1 MNLTP
6 QLTGGTIATMI
17 VVPLLLLIFVAAFV
31 ILCRWAAEAAREVK
45 DREAKAARYTQNYGG
60 SAYENSLHDARV
72 MRVWAWAPLVL
83 IVLTLGLTWWGM
95 YPWNTEYH
103 HWIPKSGVVA
113 RVDSRLISSGDGSGS
128 PETKFVV
135 MFTGDQQ
142 QYGVNDTRAAGVK
155 QGDRLT
161 ITCVRTWQYSGTDGY
176 DCNFI
181 ALDHS

>member
-17 VVPLLLLIFVAAFV
+17 VIPLLLLIFVAVFV
-31 ILCRWAAEAAREVK
+31 ILRHGAAEEAQ
-45 DREAKAARYTQNYGG
+45 EAKNWKAKANYSEYHGG
-60 SAYENSLHDARV
+60 ISYEKSLHDVRV
-72 MRVWAWAPLVL
+72 IRRWSWAPLVL
-83 IVLTLGLTWWGM
+83 IALTLGLTWWGM

>member
-31 ILCRWAAEAAREVK
+31 ILRRWAAVTAREE
-45 DREAKAARYTQNYGG
+45 EAKYMKYHGS
-60 SAYENSLHDARV
+60 SAYENSLHDVRV
-72 MRVWAWAPLVL
+72 MRVWSWVSPVL
-83 IVLTLGLTWWGM
+83 IALTLGLTWWGM